1 MKQLVVLAVAAL
13 IAGGCSNQKGSDQ
26 LVKIGSKTLTKD
38 DFEGYKKAL
47 QYYPQKLSD
56 YFPDD
61 ASEITRFVE
70 IEVLNSKASSYKSK
84 VEGSKDW
91 EWKQRFF
98 PGQMYLID
106 YLPKTLDF
114 TEQELKAYYD
124 QNVEKYRT
132 TVKVD
137 STGKDSSYTQGFE
150 EVKSQIVETMFTAKY
165 PPDSAFLAQYS
176 QAPDSNTVKSEWV
189 YSIRR
194 KIPEFFMK
202 QFFQKEYGKP
212 YPDSVSEVYG
222 EGKIITPA
230 DMDVIM
236 SWIPEDRR
244 SAYNEP
250 QGNKEL
256 VEWLLKWKLFSK
268 RAEAVGITKQPFYTS
283 VMNYLLK
290 ICTVDS
296 YVQTELGT
304 TIPKEFPVDSEMVS
318 FAIYDDS
325 YSTSWSAS
333 PDDYKYKIAELQK
346 TKQKIF
352 YDSLLHSLRAQAKVT
367 FFQNDYRDEQDKN
380 PATLLHT
387 ADSLRDTGAVD
398 QAESVYQTLAQEF
411 LFSTEGK
418 NALIELAKL
427 QTEKQSYM
435 QAISNYRKF
444 LLLSPDA
451 SKRCNTFFMI
461 GFIYDEHLNKP
472 EKAERNYKWILKN
485 ARDCELADDAEFM
498 VLHLDE
504 PMSSV
509 EELRAEALRQGR
521 KIDSFDDES
530 SVKTENASVAN

>member
-47 QYYPQKLSD
+47 QYYPQKLSS

-70 IEVLNSKASSYKSK
+70 IEVLSSKASSFKSK

-124 QNVEKYRT
+124 QNLEKFRAT
-132 TVKVD
+132 IKVD
-137 STGKDSSYTQGFE
+137 TTGRDSTYLPGFE
-150 EVKSQIVETMFTAKY
+150 DVKSQIVEAMFYAKY

-212 YPDSVSEVYG
+212 YPDSISEVYG

-236 SWIPEDRR
+236 SWIPEERR
-244 SAYNEP
+244 SAYSEP

-268 RAEAVGITKQPFYTS
+268 RAEAVGITKQPFYNN
-283 VMNYLLK
+283 VVNNLLK
-290 ICTVDS
+290 ICIVDS
-296 YVQTELGT
+296 YVQNELGSS
-304 TIPKEFPVDSEMVS
+304 IPKEFPVDSEMIAFGV
-318 FAIYDDS
+318 FDDS
-325 YSTSWSAS
+325 YSTSWAVS
-333 PDDYKYKIAELQK
+333 PDDMKYKIAEIQK
-346 TKQKIF
+346 TKQKIY
-352 YDSLLHSLRAQAKVT
+352 YDSLLHSLRAKAKVT
-367 FFQNDYRDEQDKN
+367 FFQNDYRDEQDKD
-380 PATLLHT
+380 PKVLLHT

-398 QAESVYQTLAQEF
+398 QAETIYQTLSQEF

-435 QAISNYRKF
+435 QAIANYRKY
-444 LLLSPDA
+444 LLLSSDE

-485 ARDCELADDAEFM
+485 APDCELADDAEFM

-521 KIDSFDDES
+521 KIDSFDDEA
-530 SVKTENASVAN
+530 SVQTENTSVAN

>member
-13 IAGGCSNQKGSDQ
+13 IAGGCSNQKSSES
-26 LVKIGSKTLTKD
+26 LLKVGSKTLTKD

-56 YFPDD
+56 YFPDN

-70 IEVLNSKASSYKSK
+70 IEVLSSKASSFKSK

-91 EWKQRFF
+91 EWKQCFL

-114 TEQELKAYYD
+114 TDQELKAYYD
-124 QNVEKYRT
+124 KNLEKYRT

-137 STGKDSSYTQGFE
+137 STARDSTYIQGFE
-150 EVKSQIVETMFTAKY
+150 EVKSQIVEAMFYAKY

-176 QAPDSNTVKSEWV
+176 QKPDSNAVKSEWV
-189 YSIRR
+189 YNIRR
-194 KIPEFFMK
+194 KIPDFFMR

-212 YPDSVSEVYG
+212 YPDSVSEIYG

-244 SAYNEP
+244 SAYSEP
-250 QGNKEL
+250 QGSKEL
-256 VEWLLKWKLFSK
+256 VEWLLKWKLFAK
-268 RAEAVGITKQPFYTS
+268 RAEVVGITKQPFYTN
-283 VMNYLLK
+283 VKNYLLK
-290 ICTVDS
+290 VCTVDK
-296 YVQTELGT
+296 YVQSEFGKI
-304 TIPKEFPVDSEMVS
+304 IPKEFPVDSEMVS
-318 FAIYDDS
+318 FAIFDDS
-325 YSTSWSAS
+325 YSPSWKTSA
-333 PDDYKYKIAELQK
+333 DDYKYKIAEIQK
-346 TKQKIF
+346 TKQKIY
-352 YDSLLHSLRAQAKVT
+352 YDSLLHSLRTAAKVT
-367 FFQNDYRDEQDKN
+367 FLQNDYRDEQDKN

-398 QAESVYQTLAQEF
+398 QAETIYQTLSQEF
-411 LFSTEGK
+411 LFSTEGQ
-418 NALIELAKL
+418 NALVELAKL

-435 QAISNYRKF
+435 QAISNYRKY
-444 LLLSPDA
+444 LLISSDA

-521 KIDSFDDES
+521 KIDSFDDDA
-530 SVKTENASVAN
+530 KTQTASAKN

>member
-13 IAGGCSNQKGSDQ
+13 IMGGCSNQKSSES

-70 IEVLNSKASSYKSK
+70 IEVLSSKASSYKSK

-91 EWKQRFF
+91 EWKQRFL

-114 TEQELKAYYD
+114 TDQELKAYYD
-124 QNVEKYRT
+124 QNLEKFKT
-132 TVKVD
+132 SVKVD
-137 STGKDSSYTQGFE
+137 STGRDSSYIQGFE
-150 EVKSQIVETMFTAKY
+150 EVKNQIVEAMFYAKY
-165 PPDSAFLAQYS
+165 PPDSAFLAQYP
-176 QAPDSNTVKSEWV
+176 QTADTNTKKSDWV

-212 YPDSVSEVYG
+212 YPDSLSEVYG

-230 DMDVIM
+230 DIDVIM

-244 SAYNEP
+244 SAYSEP

-256 VEWLLKWKLFSK
+256 VEWLLKWKLFAK
-268 RAEAVGITKQPFYTS
+268 RAETVGITKQPFFS
-283 VMNYLLK
+283 NVMNYLLK
-290 ICTVDS
+290 VCTVDK
-296 YVQTELGT
+296 YVDSEFGKI
-304 TIPKEFPVDSEMVS
+304 IPKEFPVDSEMVS

-325 YSTSWSAS
+325 YSPTWTTSA
-333 PDDYKYKIAELQK
+333 DDYKYKIAEIQK
-346 TKQKIF
+346 TKQKIY
-352 YDSLLHSLRAQAKVT
+352 YDSLLHAFRAQSKVT

-398 QAESVYQTLAQEF
+398 QAETIYQTLAQEF
-411 LFSTEGK
+411 LFSTEGQ
-418 NALIELAKL
+418 NALVELAKL

-435 QAISNYRKF
+435 QAISNYRKY
-444 LLLSPDA
+444 LLLSNDA

-521 KIDSFDDES
+521 KIDSFDDDGA
-530 SVKTENASVAN
+530 KTQNASVAN